1 MLLDGKVVDSN
12 PILSATPGCLGK
24 SFTNSIYNIIY
35 IIYCIDQ
42 WFPNCEPRLPWEPWL
57 PPRRAAKFFKKLS
70 FIIILFHFGDIYTL
84 QSILAVW
91 SQMFICSAIMCYVH
105 ATK

>member
-1 MLLDGKVVDSN
+1 MKVAVAHNHLLVFLQLKFFGRGGTLVDSMLLDRKVVGSN
-12 PILSATPGCLGK
+12 PILAATPGCLGK

-57 PPRRAAKFFKKLS
+57 PPRGAAQFFKKNLLS
-70 FIIILFHFGDIYTL
+70 
-84 QSILAVW
+84 
-91 SQMFICSAIMCYVH
+91 
-105 ATK
+105 